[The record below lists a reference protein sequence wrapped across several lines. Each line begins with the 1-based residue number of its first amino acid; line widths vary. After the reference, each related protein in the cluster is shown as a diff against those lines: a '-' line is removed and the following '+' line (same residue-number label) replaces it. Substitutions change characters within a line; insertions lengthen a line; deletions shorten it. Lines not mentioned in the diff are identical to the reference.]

1 MRSAFAFTLILAL
14 AAPAGAKEKGD
25 APAEKKICRGGEK
38 QLGSHVRRPPVCRTA
53 AEWEAA
59 QEAARTLPLPLKA
72 PQPEAWERTRP
83 Q

>member
-1 MRSAFAFTLILAL
+1 MHAALAL
-14 AAPAGAKEKGD
+14 LLLLGGAPATGEKSD
-25 APAEKKICRGGEK
+25 APREKRICRGGER
-38 QLGSHVRRPPVCRTA
+38 QLGSHVRSAPVCRTA

-59 QEAARTLPLPLKA
+59 ERDARTLPLPLKA